1 MDHLLVAIDGDGA
14 LADQHLH
21 AVFFVKAFAHQ
32 RQLFGGV
39 VREVGGKVYAIV
51 SDAWLFAKY
60 GDFELV
66 FVCFIQQIFDE
77 PVADHAIADDG
88 KFDSAHYCLK
98 ILVS

>member
-1 MDHLLVAIDGDGA
+1 MH
-14 LADQHLH
+14 
-21 AVFFVKAFAHQ
+21 
-32 RQLFGGV
+32 
-39 VREVGGKVYAIV
+39 AIV

-98 ILVS
+98 IWFPRLTLSLLMGNLLMQINHTLIYL

>member
-1 MDHLLVAIDGDGA
+1 MH
-14 LADQHLH
+14 
-21 AVFFVKAFAHQ
+21 
-32 RQLFGGV
+32 
-39 VREVGGKVYAIV
+39 AIV
-51 SDAWLFAKY
+51 SDARLFAKY